1 LTPNYNYQGHGK
13 EGWLY
18 IFNERLRIP
27 LKIIQDDLLGYWIH
41 LGNQFFV
48 TIIKQWHPN
57 FDPYEA
63 KIEKVV
69 AWVRLSDLEM
79 EHFNNTALWK
89 IRDHIGKTVKVD
101 RMTFIFR
108 FLWKLC

>member
-1 LTPNYNYQGHGK
+1 
-13 EGWLY
+13 
-18 IFNERLRIP
+18 
-27 LKIIQDDLLGYWIH
+27 
-41 LGNQFFV
+41 V